1 MKINKAEALLLARC
15 CLLTYNQY
23 EKNGEF
29 TPPEHFKVVD
39 TFKADVFGS
48 KEWFGFIIE
57 SKDSII
63 VAFRGT
69 DSDPDWIADADII
82 QHHFPYDTNKT
93 LVHGGFLSIYE
104 SCRNQLLLKLHSLS
118 DQKKLFI
125 TGHSLGAAL
134 AVLHAMDVYD
144 NTDYKELTL
153 FTLAGPRVGNG
164 AFASSYNHKIKNSIR
179 VVNTNDIIPMLPPK
193 RLYNPFTGKYSS
205 YRHVSKQ
212 VSFSHQTGTLR
223 GNHSIYTYIKGLE
236 EL

>member
-1 MKINKAEALLLARC
+1 MRIKKDEALLLASC
-15 CLLTYNQY
+15 CLLTYTQY
-23 EKNGEF
+23 DKNGEF
-29 TPPEHFKVVD
+29 TPPKGFNVID

-57 SKDSII
+57 STDSII

-69 DSDPDWIADADII
+69 VSDPDWIADADII
-82 QHHFPYDTNKT
+82 EHPFPYDTNKN

-104 SCRNQLLLKLHSLS
+104 SCRDQLLSKLSSLLE
-118 DQKKLFI
+118 QKKLYV

-134 AVLHAMDVYD
+134 AVLHAMDVYE
-144 NTDYKELTL
+144 NTDFEELTL
-153 FTLAGPRVGNG
+153 FTLAGPRVGSG
-164 AFASSYNHKIKNSIR
+164 EFASSYNNKIKNSIR

-193 RLYNPFTGKYSS
+193 RIYNPFTEKYSS
-205 YRHVSKQ
+205 YRHVKKQ
-212 VSFSHQTGTLR
+212 VSFSDQTGTLR